1 MAGEA
6 TVASGQ
12 VDEKLAPDE
21 AGKGGRPPE
30 PRRPPTGLPTPGPHT
45 PAASA
50 LDAQMLRRSWPQ
62 VVDRLRER
70 RRMQLHAVS
79 QLATVGSY
87 EEGVLELIFPPG
99 RTFAVQ
105 KVEEKADELRQVL
118 EEVFGVAP
126 KLRCTVREGTAL
138 EQSVEEEDPPAS
150 AEDAAALLREQ
161 FGATVVEE
169 E

>member
-1 MAGEA
+1 
-6 TVASGQ
+6 
-12 VDEKLAPDE
+12 
-21 AGKGGRPPE
+21 
-30 PRRPPTGLPTPGPHT
+30 
-45 PAASA
+45 
-50 LDAQMLRRSWPQ
+50 
-62 VVDRLRER
+62 
-70 RRMQLHAVS
+70 MQLHAVC

-105 KVEEKADELRQVL
+105 KVEEKAEELRQVL

-126 KLRCTVREGTAL
+126 KLRCTVREGTTL
-138 EQSVEEEDPPAS
+138 EPSMEEEDPPAS
-150 AEDAAALLREQ
+150 AEDAAELLREQ

>member
-1 MAGEA
+1 
-6 TVASGQ
+6 
-12 VDEKLAPDE
+12 
-21 AGKGGRPPE
+21 
-30 PRRPPTGLPTPGPHT
+30 
-45 PAASA
+45 
-50 LDAQMLRRSWPQ
+50 
-62 VVDRLRER
+62 VVERLRER
-70 RRMQLHAVS
+70 RRMQLHAVC

-105 KVEEKADELRQVL
+105 KVEEKADELREVL

-138 EQSVEEEDPPAS
+138 EPSMEEEDPPAS
-150 AEDAAALLREQ
+150 AEDAAALLRDQ